1 MDTEKLL
8 NNFKEYLLTSDIKGK
23 IAKIVL
29 FGSYAKKT
37 NVSSSDIDILIFTL
51 NGKGIERP
59 LMDKAYTFMMDNNA
73 PFEILISSIDSLFFQ
88 DYFIYNVTHYGKEVY
103 SMEKEEIK
111 REAMRDMID
120 LSQEYLEGAK
130 EVFKRKRIR
139 LAIDAAYNSAELAA
153 KALILSK
160 QDDLPGSHGG
170 VASLFGF
177 LYVKTNEI
185 AKETGHRL
193 NIALRIRNEARYKPN
208 ALLTKENAQEVIT
221 LAEDL
226 IKIAFRKTTG
236 IAKDATI
243 FNSR

>member
-1 MDTEKLL
+1 MDIERLL
-8 NNFKEYLLTSDIKGK
+8 DNFKEYLLTSDIKGK
-23 IAKIVL
+23 IAKIIL
-29 FGSYAKKT
+29 FGSCAKKT

-59 LMDKAYTFMMDNNA
+59 LMDKAYTFMMEHNA

-88 DYFIYNVTHYGKEVY
+88 DYFVYNVLQNGKEVY

-111 REAMRDMID
+111 REAMKDTTE

-153 KALILSK
+153 KALILLK

-170 VASLFGF
+170 VVTLFGR
-177 LYVKTNEI
+177 LYIKTNEVAPEI
-185 AKETGHRL
+185 GYKL

-208 ALLTKENAQEVIT
+208 ALLTKENAQEVIG

-226 IKIAFRKTTG
+226 IKLILEKN
-236 IAKDATI
+236 ATI
-243 FNSR
+243 FNRR

>member
-1 MDTEKLL
+1 MDIERLL
-8 NNFKEYLLTSDIKGK
+8 DNFKEYLLTSDIKGK
-23 IAKIVL
+23 IAKIIL
-29 FGSYAKKT
+29 FGSCAKKT

-59 LMDKAYTFMMDNNA
+59 LMDKAYTFMMEHNA

-88 DYFIYNVTHYGKEVY
+88 DYFVYNVLQNGKEVY

-111 REAMRDMID
+111 REAMKDITD

-139 LAIDAAYNSAELAA
+139 LAIDAAYNAAELAA
-153 KALILSK
+153 KALILLK

-170 VASLFGF
+170 VVSLFGR
-177 LYVKTNEI
+177 LYIKTKEVAPEI
-185 AKETGHRL
+185 GHNL

-208 ALLTKENAQEVIT
+208 ALLTKENAQEVIG

-226 IKIAFRKTTG
+226 IKLILEK
-236 IAKDATI
+236 
-243 FNSR
+243 